1 MSFLGG
7 IFTGSNPTLDGD
19 IGNAG
24 DVMGFGT
31 AVGKGDI
38 TNASDFYNKLL
49 AGNPAETAKLLA
61 PQIGDITGQAQQQK
75 NTIAQ
80 FGTRS
85 GGNNSQAQTIDD
97 ATRKN
102 IDDMISRLTGGA
114 AAGDASLGTSTLG
127 LGLSANELQ
136 QREAQ
141 QKLQNQ
147 QNSILGGLITRG
159 VNAAAGAI
167 PGF

>member
-7 IFTGSNPTLDGD
+7 LFTGSNPTLDGD

-24 DVMGFGT
+24 NIMNFGT
-31 AVGKGDI
+31 AVGEGDI
-38 TNASDFYNKLL
+38 SNVSDFDNTLL
-49 AGNPAETAKLLA
+49 AGDPAKTAKLLA
-61 PQIGDITGQAQQQK
+61 PQISQITEQGQQAK
-75 NTIAQ
+75 DTIAQ

-85 GGNNSQAQTIDD
+85 GGNNSKAQTIDD
-97 ATRKN
+97 TTRAN
-102 IDDMISRLTGGA
+102 IDDMISKLTGQA

-127 LGLSANELQ
+127 IGLHANQVQE
-136 QREAQ
+136 EESQ

-159 VNAAAGAI
+159 VNAAADFI